1 MTSAVTVP
9 PNLMAKKRQR
19 ETKKTRDKVLK
30 NLHFSIGDRV
40 EATNGLEWDDVYYPG
55 VVTDIN
61 TSDCTCSIKFDDGDS
76 LGAVNLKFVRRLF
89 KVHKRR
95 LTLKSEEEQKKLLVE
110 ALQQRSNRQKKLLQ
124 RKYTAFQL
132 LEAAV
137 IVIQAYA
144 RGYYARKYLIKRQKA
159 ALLLIYR
166 FRRYKAERELARRK
180 KIKSLG
186 PRAEKHRIEN
196 MLRGTEHNAPAQLS
210 DAGLTCLVEMRLQST
225 KKKPYKSKYARL
237 IYAATQIQRIFR
249 GCKARARL
257 QEETRILL
265 QAIELSNM
273 WAAKEKERR
282 EWMLEKTALNEENIK
297 SHDVLTISETMVR
310 SLLESK
316 TGAKSKRDGLDVSYD
331 NSQKRIDEEE
341 KNDRALRIEEL
352 ETSSPLCL
360 ENREVKQQNSI
371 KKKPR
376 WTENKFKRYLPTQS
390 YLANLHPKYEEVN
403 SVYTRL
409 STHSLHLLHTAKMDE
424 EKLNLK
430 KEKCIR
436 RIQAVSRQ
444 YLRKLHKMKANMEE
458 IFDCNKIAQHGII
471 LAQARQRGIHGR
483 KLYRRILIS
492 RQKAREWQAKYKP
505 MEATK
510 RLLRNIVAMQSIV
523 RGAILRNNLRK
534 QHAQHVREAAL
545 RSFREKSYS
554 INYGATSKEDTHKQ
568 VELKKVK
575 LASKELFAEIQFQLL
590 ELQNLKRNELQ
601 YSN

>member
-1 MTSAVTVP
+1 MKKCAVII
-9 PNLMAKKRQR
+9 QR
-19 ETKKTRDKVLK
+19 
-30 NLHFSIGDRV
+30 
-40 EATNGLEWDDVYYPG
+40 Y
-55 VVTDIN
+55 
-61 TSDCTCSIKFDDGDS
+61 
-76 LGAVNLKFVRRLF
+76 VRRFFCQLERLYLKSADF
-89 KVHKRR
+89 AVIIQSFWRGTRRR
-95 LTLKSEEEQKKLLVE
+95 LHIRRGSRLISSVINQTRL
-110 ALQQRSNRQKKLLQ
+110 R
-124 RKYTAFQL
+124 RKFNKEYQML
-132 LEAAV
+132 MLEA
-137 IVIQAYA
+137 
-144 RGYYARKYLIKRQKA
+144 
-159 ALLLIYR
+159 
-166 FRRYKAERELARRK
+166 
-180 KIKSLG
+180 
-186 PRAEKHRIEN
+186 AEKHRIEN

-471 LAQARQRGIHGR
+471 LAQARQREFTG
-483 KLYRRILIS
+483 
-492 RQKAREWQAKYKP
+492 E
-505 MEATK
+505 
-510 RLLRNIVAMQSIV
+510 NSI
-523 RGAILRNNLRK
+523 GA
-534 QHAQHVREAAL
+534 
-545 RSFREKSYS
+545 S
-554 INYGATSKEDTHKQ
+554 
-568 VELKKVK
+568 
-575 LASKELFAEIQFQLL
+575 
-590 ELQNLKRNELQ
+590 
-601 YSN
+601 